1 MSKKVLIIDDDID
14 FLTAYGSLFRS
25 RGCDVHT
32 AINTTEGRSEID
44 SFEPD
49 LIILDVMMER
59 ADEGFEFAQQLLD
72 EKIRIP
78 VIITSSIA
86 RAGQELF
93 DIDIPNVRAVMQ
105 KPVDF
110 AELTTLA
117 DKIFAGQKS

>member
-1 MSKKVLIIDDDID
+1 MMSKKVLIIDDDID
-14 FLTAYGSLFRS
+14 FLTAYGALFRS
-25 RGCDVHT
+25 RGCEVQT
-32 AINTTEGRSEID
+32 AVNTREGRSEID
-44 SFEPD
+44 SFVPD

-93 DIDIPNVRAVMQ
+93 DLDIPNVRAVMQ

-110 AELTTLA
+110 GELTELA
-117 DKIFAGQKS
+117 EKILAGQ